1 MRKGH
6 YLEIELNKIIN
17 YLNNNGVHAHKN
29 HAKRTQDGVY
39 LEGEPFDYEVISNG
53 KTFCF
58 DAKECH
64 ANKWNLKTNAKL
76 SQVKNLLDAA
86 DNGAEAFFLVWF
98 AEQNKIVKFDIHYVQ
113 EAMAKGT
120 SSLKAEDGEGFE
132 WRIFLK

>member
-6 YLEIELNKIIN
+6 YLESELNKIVK
-17 YLNNNGVHAHKN
+17 YLNGAGIHAHKN
-29 HAKRTQDGVY
+29 HAHRTQDGVY
-39 LEGEPFDYEVISNG
+39 LEGEPFDYEVISKG

-64 ANKWNLKTNAKL
+64 SDKWNLKTNAKL

-113 EAMAKGT
+113 
-120 SSLKAEDGEGFE
+120 
-132 WRIFLK
+132 